1 MDRLVGSI
9 DRTRKGQS
17 RLGLWAA
24 TGAGLGV
31 TLRTTVGLPNTLA
44 VLKPGA
50 SGLPTLPKVSLTLC
64 KTKADSA
71 VIRLSEILR
80 KPLPSKSLVGRG
92 SRETRCYGQA
102 PRIHLPNSAVMPLSA
117 PSRCLPRGHGSDYA
131 NRSSVDQANR
141 VDAKKKFQTPMSFGL
156 LAGSTL

>member
-1 MDRLVGSI
+1 MVRSPVTVSWLPASLLEILVAFEPPCVFRSAGIDALDRAGI
-9 DRTRKGQS
+9 AW
-17 RLGLWAA
+17 RLAFTSPSLAGLWAA

-80 KPLPSKSLVGRG
+80 KPLPSKSLVG
-92 SRETRCYGQA
+92 EA
-102 PRIHLPNSAVMPLSA
+102 PERPDVM
-117 PSRCLPRGHGSDYA
+117 
-131 NRSSVDQANR
+131 
-141 VDAKKKFQTPMSFGL
+141 AKRLVFTCQTAL
-156 LAGSTL
+156 LCR

>member
-17 RLGLWAA
+17 LAGLWAA

-71 VIRLSEILR
+71 VIRLFQILR
-80 KPLPSKSLVGRG
+80 KPFPRKSLVGGRG
-92 SRETRCYGQA
+92 SRETRC
-102 PRIHLPNSAVMPLSA
+102 
-117 PSRCLPRGHGSDYA
+117 
-131 NRSSVDQANR
+131 
-141 VDAKKKFQTPMSFGL
+141 
-156 LAGSTL
+156 

>member
-1 MDRLVGSI
+1 MFRSAGIDALDRAGI
-9 DRTRKGQS
+9 AW
-17 RLGLWAA
+17 RLAFTSPSLAGLWAA

-31 TLRTTVGLPNTLA
+31 TLPTTVGLPNTLA

-80 KPLPSKSLVGRG
+80 ETIAEQVTGGRG
-92 SRETRCYGQA
+92 SRETRCYSQA

-141 VDAKKKFQTPMSFGL
+141 VDAKKSFKHR
-156 LAGSTL
+156 

>member
-1 MDRLVGSI
+1 VFRSAGIDALDRAGIAWHLAFTSP
-9 DRTRKGQS
+9 S
-17 RLGLWAA
+17 LAGLWAA

-80 KPLPSKSLVGRG
+80 ETIAEQVTGEGEAPERPDVIAKRLVFTAKQRCYAAKRAEPLPAAWSWLRLRQPIV
-92 SRETRCYGQA
+92 C
-102 PRIHLPNSAVMPLSA
+102 
-117 PSRCLPRGHGSDYA
+117 
-131 NRSSVDQANR
+131 
-141 VDAKKKFQTPMSFGL
+141 
-156 LAGSTL
+156 

>member
-1 MDRLVGSI
+1 MPGLLAVGLTPI
-9 DRTRKGQS
+9 TNHQS
-17 RLGLWAA
+17 RFPGSRLLSLKSWWRLSRPVCFVPPGIDALDRAGIAWRLAFTSPSLAGLWAA

-71 VIRLSEILR
+71 VIRLFEILR
-80 KPLPSKSLVGRG
+80 ETIAEQVTGRA
-92 SRETRCYGQA
+92 R
-102 PRIHLPNSAVMPLSA
+102 
-117 PSRCLPRGHGSDYA
+117 LPRD
-131 NRSSVDQANR
+131 
-141 VDAKKKFQTPMSFGL
+141 PML
-156 LAGSTL
+156 